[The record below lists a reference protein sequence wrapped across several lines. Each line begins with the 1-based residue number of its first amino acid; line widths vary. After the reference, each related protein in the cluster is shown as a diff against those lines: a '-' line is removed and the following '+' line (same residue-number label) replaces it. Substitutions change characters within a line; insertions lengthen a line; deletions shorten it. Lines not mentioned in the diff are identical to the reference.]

1 MTWAQDGGMAAEA
14 GLVLLLGRIDE
25 RTART
30 EADVREIKSSLNQ
43 GDKRMDRGDRRVDR
57 LETDV
62 SALKK
67 ASGVPPAG
75 KQPGRL
81 TLALAAITGI
91 APLKEWMLGVLVI
104 FLGLKGAIS
113 PADVKALI
121 WEYLK

>member
-43 GDKRMDRGDRRVDR
+43 GDKRMDRSDRRIDR
-57 LETDV
+57 LATGV
-62 SALKK
+62 QALKK
-67 ASGVPPAG
+67 ASGVPPPA
-75 KQPGRL
+75 KQPGRI

-91 APLKEWMLGVLVI
+91 APLKEWMLGALVI
-104 FLGLKGAIS
+104 LLGLKGAIS

-121 WEYLK
+121 MEYLK